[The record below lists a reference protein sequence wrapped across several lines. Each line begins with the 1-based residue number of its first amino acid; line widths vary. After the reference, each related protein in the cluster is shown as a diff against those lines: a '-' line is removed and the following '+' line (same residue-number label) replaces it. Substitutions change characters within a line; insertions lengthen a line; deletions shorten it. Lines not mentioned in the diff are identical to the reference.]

1 MNGGWLHLALREWR
15 GVFANRLTLAVLAGV
30 ALVLGVS
37 GPFGTLDSLPLL
49 PRLAYWGAVVPL
61 TYAAG
66 SLGSRL
72 VHPALPRGPRALR
85 IALAAAGSTA
95 LVAPVLALVHLT
107 YGLPFGGGGQIA
119 LLGAAIYVICVVVET
134 LGYLIAQQRAS
145 AAAAPAPIPPAI
157 LQRIALDKRA
167 PLVALSAEDHYVRIR
182 TRKGESMALMR
193 LSDAIAQT
201 APIQGLQ
208 VHRAHWVALDAV
220 QGARRRGD
228 GAILQMV
235 CGADIPVSRAHLPK
249 IKHAGLLPQ

>member
-1 MNGGWLHLALREWR
+1 VNGGWVHLALRDLR
-15 GVFANRLTLAVLAGV
+15 GVFGNRLTLAVLAGV

-37 GPFGTLDSLPLL
+37 GPFGTLDSLPLVA
-49 PRLAYWGAVVPL
+49 RLAYWGAVVPL
-61 TYAAG
+61 TYGAG
-66 SLGSRL
+66 YLGSRL
-72 VHPALPRGPRALR
+72 VHPVLPRGPRALR
-85 IALAAAGSTA
+85 IALASAGSAA
-95 LVAPVLALVHLT
+95 LVLPVLALVHLSL
-107 YGLPFGGGGQIA
+107 GLPLGNGGQIA
-119 LLGAAIYVICVVVET
+119 LLGGAIYVICVVVET

-145 AAAAPAPIPPAI
+145 TPAQSQPPAI

-167 PLVALSAEDHYVRIR
+167 PLVALSSEDHYVRIR

-201 APIQGLQ
+201 APTQGLQ

-249 IKHAGLLPQ
+249 IKQAGLLPQ